1 MFRVGPLQIIPEES
15 ESAKDSQTS
24 KDRTRQAAFV
34 KAASNF
40 ADEAANTHCRLLSL
54 LLCIIA
60 LGIPFVLFDP
70 RSWFNAL
77 LILKRYKRADCYSE
91 RGGSI

>member
-40 ADEAANTHCRLLSL
+40 ADEAANTHCRLHVSFFLSTL
-54 LLCIIA
+54 VCTYSGLS
-60 LGIPFVLFDP
+60 PSHSFV
-70 RSWFNAL
+70 L
-77 LILKRYKRADCYSE
+77 LILL
-91 RGGSI
+91 